1 MEQRVNQGGGT
12 QQQSGTG
19 EPAVRLTPKAVEA
32 VKRTLR
38 QQKLESHRLR
48 VGLRPGG
55 CAGFQYDLDIVPE
68 PKPGDQVFEQ
78 DGLGIAVEGKSVQYL
93 AGTEIDY
100 VDNGLQAGF
109 AFANPNARSSC
120 GCGESFQA

>member
-1 MEQRVNQGGGT
+1 MEQPVSSDVVGKVEAG
-12 QQQSGTG
+12 S
-19 EPAVRLTPKAVEA
+19 PVVRLTAKAVEA

-38 QQKLESHRLR
+38 QQKIESHRLR

-55 CAGFQYDLDIVPE
+55 CAGFQYDLDVVGE
-68 PKPGDQVFEQ
+68 PKAGDVVFEQ
-78 DGLGIAVEGKSVQYL
+78 DGLGIAVDAGAVPYL

-100 VDNGLQAGF
+100 VDDGLQAGF

>member
-1 MEQRVNQGGGT
+1 MEQPENQGRA
-12 QQQSGTG
+12 
-19 EPAVRLTPKAVEA
+19 ERPVVRLTAKAVEA
-32 VKRTLR
+32 VKRTLKN
-38 QQKLESHRLR
+38 QKIENHRLR

-55 CAGFQYDLDIVPE
+55 CAGFQYDLDVVPE
-68 PKPGDQVFEQ
+68 AKPGDQVYEQ
-78 DGLGIAVEGKSVQYL
+78 DGLGIAVEGKSVQFL
-93 AGTEIDY
+93 VGTEIDY

>member
-1 MEQRVNQGGGT
+1 MEQPASQGSTEAKPGAET
-12 QQQSGTG
+12 
-19 EPAVRLTPKAVEA
+19 PVVKLTAKAVEA
-32 VKRTLR
+32 VKQTLR
-38 QQKLESHRLR
+38 RQKIESASLR

-55 CAGFQYDLDIVPE
+55 CAGFQYDLDVVSE
-68 PKPGDQVFEQ
+68 AKAGDLVFEQ
-78 DGLGIAVEGKSVQYL
+78 DGLGIVVEGHSVQYL
-93 AGTEIDY
+93 VGTEIDY